1 MAASIVAAGKPMMP
15 ESEQLPESSK
25 KEAPRKGL
33 FNCQEGTR
41 QENETVTFYHDFAGL
56 TLFPVANLLGTIYR
70 TSGDDQTAL
79 RCNKDNDQWQ

>member
-1 MAASIVAAGKPMMP
+1 MLG
-15 ESEQLPESSK
+15 SEQQPESSK